1 MIKKLEIIN
10 FRNIKHLTLDLD
22 RVAIITGQNNLGK
35 SNSLNALNW
44 LVTNKLLTDKYGEG
58 ESDIM
63 SIIPIDHR
71 KGEHTEV
78 SIWLD
83 SGTKFTKVYK
93 RSYDKYTNKVIKH
106 ETEYLINDAKCGTQQ
121 EFYNSLYIAFGFN
134 PKFTSLKVEE
144 QRLFTDPLYAL
155 LKLDYK
161 ELRKLLVALGC
172 SVSNEELYNLGFR
185 DLEPYETQYMGKW
198 DVMRKNLKDN
208 IKNLN
213 IDITTLENQLAL
225 YNDVVEPDSSKLTD
239 LQNQKTALITE
250 LNEVKT
256 KNTRSMVEDIE
267 NQITKLNNN
276 LDLKRNSLKLEYQS
290 KINALMQD
298 KVNISTN
305 IEKTKFDTLKCFIEP
320 INDLRN
326 ELIMKKSNLAD
337 LNLGIGKHQNNLS
350 TYNYKSKSLEMEKNN
365 LSDRLGK
372 AINEKDELICPVCG
386 SPIQLNKEAHEQEI
400 AELTDRLNQI
410 DVDLEQLDQQKE
422 DTLQLIE
429 NLQVEK
435 KTLEESISADSLR
448 LSAKELAK
456 ANAEKELCEKFSQDN
471 QEKEIQDQILELEE
485 KVRNIN
491 DEFKPELAEIDS
503 LLEKKNTII
512 LDSQKAVNEQ
522 VEIINQKITAL
533 DEEIKNEYILKNN
546 YELKCE
552 KEKSIQDFISK
563 LNDEESLLERLNAF
577 IHRMC
582 QLINDKAKEIT
593 GFNFVMLEENLT
605 NDGITE
611 TCYCVDDNNVPY
623 KDINTARK
631 VEMGIKFIDVVRKQN
646 PNNLPIMVDRL
657 EGIDHIEKISKFTDK
672 QLICTRVST
681 DTNLNVIN
689 TI

>member
-106 ETEYLINDAKCGTQQ
+106 ETEYLINDAKCGTQT

-134 PKFTSLKVEE
+134 PKFTSLKIEE

-185 DLEPYETQYMGKW
+185 DLEPYEKQYMGKW

-225 YNDVVEPDSSKLTD
+225 YNDVVEPDSTKLND

-256 KNTRSMVEDIE
+256 KNTRSMVEDIK

-276 LDLKRNSLKLEYQS
+276 LDLKRNSLKLEYQA

-305 IEKTKFDTLKCFIEP
+305 LEKTKFDTLKCFIEP

-372 AINEKDELICPVCG
+372 AINEKDEMICPVCG

-435 KTLEESISADSLR
+435 KTLEESISADQLR

-456 ANAEKELCEKFSQDN
+456 ANAEKELCEKISQDN

-491 DEFKPELAEIDS
+491 DEFEAEMKAIDS
-503 LLEKKNTII
+503 LVEKKNNII

-533 DEEIKNEYILKNN
+533 DEEIKNEYILKND
-546 YELKCE
+546 YDLKCE
-552 KEKSIQDFISK
+552 KEKSIQEFIQK
-563 LNDEESLLERLNAF
+563 LNDEEALLGRLNEF
-577 IHRMC
+577 IQKMC

-593 GFNFVMLEENLT
+593 GFNFIMLEQNLT

-611 TCYCVDDNNVPY
+611 TCYVVDDNNVPY

-631 VEMGIKFIDVVRKQN
+631 VEMGINFIDVVRKQN

>member
-10 FRNIKHLTLDLD
+10 FRNIKHLELDLNKTS
-22 RVAIITGQNNLGK
+22 IITGQNNLGK

-44 LVTNKLLTDKYGEG
+44 LITNKLLTDKYGEG

-78 SIWLD
+78 SIWLET
-83 SGTKFTKVYK
+83 GTKFTKIYK

-106 ETEYLINDAKCGTQQ
+106 ETEYLINDAKCGTQN
-121 EFYNSLYIAFGFN
+121 EFYNTLYASFGFN
-134 PKFTSLKVEE
+134 PKFTKLKIEE

-185 DLEPYETQYMGKW
+185 DLQPYETQYMGKW

-208 IKNLN
+208 IKSLN
-213 IDITTLENQLAL
+213 TDITTLENQLAL
-225 YNDVVEPDSSKLTD
+225 YNDVEEPDSSKLND
-239 LQNQKTALITE
+239 LQAQKTALITE
-250 LNEVKT
+250 LNEIKT
-256 KNTRSMVEDIE
+256 KNTRSMVEEIE
-267 NQITKLNNN
+267 NQITRLNNN
-276 LDLKRNSLKLEYQS
+276 LDLKRNSLKIEYQA

-298 KVNISTN
+298 KVNIRAN
-305 IEKTKFDTLKCFIEP
+305 LEKTKFDTLKCVLEP

-337 LNLGIGKHQNNLS
+337 LNLQIGKYQNNLS

-365 LSDRLGK
+365 LSDRLGSALNNK
-372 AINEKDELICPVCG
+372 EQLICPVCG
-386 SPIQLNKEAHEQEI
+386 SPIEINKAEHEQEI
-400 AELTDRLNQI
+400 EELTDRLNRI
-410 DVDLEQLDQQKE
+410 DIDLEQLEQQKE

-435 KTLEESISADSLR
+435 KALEERISADQLR
-448 LSAKELAK
+448 LSSLELDK
-456 ANAEKELCEKFSQDN
+456 ANKEKELCEKFSQEN
-471 QEKEIQDQILELEE
+471 QEKEIESQILELET

-491 DEFKPELAEIDS
+491 DEFKAEMGAIDS
-503 LLEKKNTII
+503 LIEKKNNII

-522 VEIINQKITAL
+522 VEIINSKIQAL

-546 YELKCE
+546 YDLKCE
-552 KEKSIQDFISK
+552 KENSIQDFISK

-593 GFNFVMLEENLT
+593 GFNFVMLEENLS

-657 EGIDHIEKISKFTDK
+657 EGIDHIEKISAFTDK

-689 TI
+689 NI